1 MDFIKEYFFIFKAG
15 GPVMYLILLCSIIV
29 IAIAIERYIYY
40 KNVKVNDLV
49 FIEEIKHLI
58 RTNQLDLVENLCN
71 ENKNIVAGIIY
82 TTIHAIKSHSVI
94 YKEVFESQAAI
105 SVAKLREN
113 LTHLETIVTIA
124 PLLGLLGT
132 VIGMIQAFNIMNV
145 KSGEPLRIADGV
157 AEALIATAFGLCVA
171 ILAMF
176 FYSYFNHKVEKVI
189 TSLEEIGIVLMNKQ
203 VKEDDYEV
211 K

>member
-29 IAIAIERYIYY
+29 IAIAVERYNYY

-49 FIEEIKHLI
+49 FVEEVKYLIK
-58 RTNQLDLVENLCN
+58 TNQLDLAEKMC
-71 ENKNIVAGIIY
+71 EGNKNIVASVIY
-82 TTIHAIKSHSVI
+82 TTISTMKNNYNM

-105 SVAKLREN
+105 SIAKLREN

-145 KSGEPLRIADGV
+145 KSGEPLKIADGV

-171 ILAMF
+171 VLAMF
-176 FYSYFNHKVEKVI
+176 FYSYFNHKVDKVI
-189 TSLEEIGIVLMNKQ
+189 TLLEEVGIVFINKP
-203 VKEDDYEV
+203 VKEDDYET